1 MTYCQSCPIYKSCD
15 EPKEYKLTLKWC
27 WYRECKLV
35 SMPDNKEIITKNNKK
50 KVNK

>member
-15 EPKEYKLTLKWC
+15 EPKEYIKWC